1 MISYFDSL
9 PDVHSLKRRGF
20 VLPDQDG
27 FTLIE
32 LMVVLAILSLI
43 VLIAPTTLFKTT
55 DTAEFMADAR
65 GFAST
70 LKEARNKAI
79 MERRESV
86 VYLDVDKRSFRIDE
100 HGEPE
105 TIAEDTVVKIRS
117 ARSEQTDPG
126 SGGIRFFPNGS
137 STGGR
142 VSFERA
148 GKHVTVTVNWV
159 TGEVLRTTQNQK

>member
-1 MISYFDSL
+1 MPDGHPRAKKTFAL
-9 PDVHSLKRRGF
+9 PT
-20 VLPDQDG
+20 QDG

-32 LMVVLAILSLI
+32 LIVVLAILSLI

-55 DTAEFMADAR
+55 NTAEFMADAR

-86 VYLDVDKRSFRIDE
+86 VYLDVDNRSFRIDE
-100 HGEPE
+100 NGATK

-117 ARSEQTDPG
+117 ARSEQIASGT
-126 SGGIRFFPNGS
+126 GGIRFFPNGS

-142 VSFERA
+142 ISFERA

-159 TGEVLRTTQNQK
+159 TGEVLQITQHQERLN